1 MLPQILRGRVRVA
14 VCISGQVGRLEIHS
28 KMRNL
33 FAQNDDLELHAFLV
47 LDPSKVAYSKT
58 TYKHDLVAERR
69 VDVKFV
75 LLEAEKAMQPHIP
88 LERLF

>member
-14 VCISGQVGRLEIHS
+14 VCIYGQVGRLEIHS
-28 KMRNL
+28 KMLNL